1 MKKRNILFDLD
12 GTLTD
17 PGTGITRSVQHALRY
32 YGIEETR
39 REVLE
44 AFIGPPLKD
53 SFMKYY
59 GFSPRQASEA
69 IDYYREY
76 FQETGI
82 FENQVYPGIRQ
93 MLKALKDDGRILWV
107 ATSKPEPFAQRIL
120 EHFDL
125 DGYFSCVAGASMD
138 ETRVKKG
145 EVIAYAIER
154 MGAERREDL
163 VMVGDREH
171 DILGAAEN
179 GIDSIGVLYGY
190 GSREELEQAG
200 AGRIAKTVWELE
212 RMLLED

>member
-17 PGTGITRSVQHALRY
+17 PGTGITRSVQYALQY

-44 AFIGPPLKD
+44 AFIGPPLKEQ
-53 SFMKYY
+53 FMKYY

-69 IDYYREY
+69 IDHYREY

-154 MGAERREDL
+154 MGAERRADL

-179 GIDSIGVLYGY
+179 GMDSIGVLYGY

-212 RMLLED
+212 RMLLGD

>member
-17 PGTGITRSVQHALRY
+17 PGTGITRSVQYALRY

-93 MLKALKDDGRILWV
+93 MLKALKDVGRVLWV
-107 ATSKPEPFAQRIL
+107 ATSKPEPFARRIL

-190 GSREELEQAG
+190 GSREELEQAS

>member
-17 PGTGITRSVQHALRY
+17 PGTGITRSVQYALRY

-190 GSREELEQAG
+190 GSREELEQAS

>member
-1 MKKRNILFDLD
+1 MSFQL
-12 GTLTD
+12 
-17 PGTGITRSVQHALRY
+17 SV
-32 YGIEETR
+32 T
-39 REVLE
+39 
-44 AFIGPPLKD
+44 FFF
-53 SFMKYY
+53 SF
-59 GFSPRQASEA
+59 FLNRTS
-69 IDYYREY
+69 YYREY

-154 MGAERREDL
+154 MGAERREDRSDP
-163 VMVGDREH
+163 DRS
-171 DILGAAEN
+171 LRSAAMRPRRPSN
-179 GIDSIGVLYGY
+179 DRV
-190 GSREELEQAG
+190 
-200 AGRIAKTVWELE
+200 T
-212 RMLLED
+212 LLFTKQKR